1 MLPEKTS
8 PLAQEKTRLI
18 FASSTL
24 LAVLLGCIWILPIER
39 SASANSGGSAAAP
52 AAQDAGAK
60 APISIDYPE
69 EGSIFPPGITPPTFL
84 FRDPVA
90 TSWRVKVTF
99 VDKAPALHAMIP
111 QGERMKIGPIDPET
125 VADTNEPPKLNEQ
138 IAESWTWIPDAA
150 TWSAI
155 QQHSVTSPATVTIT
169 GYNSSNAA
177 VSASHTTFTT
187 SKDPVGAPIFFRDV
201 PLMPSAGADGVIQPL
216 SRSAGRLVHWS
227 IRDITQPASHIAI
240 KSVPTCLNCHSF
252 SADGKT
258 MGIDVDGPGNDKGM
272 YAILPVSKHM
282 VMDNKNVVRWN
293 MDGQVGTTR
302 VGFMSRVSPD
312 GKYVLSSFAPPSE
325 GFSTSYYTVNYTDY
339 HFLQTFYPTRGIL
352 EWYSPA
358 TGRREPLPGA
368 ADPNYVQTG
377 GVWSADG
384 KWIVFAR
391 AQSKN
396 PVEVGQPKALRSQ
409 DPNETQI
416 KYDLYRIPFND
427 GRGGVAEPIQG
438 ASENGM
444 SNNMPKISPD
454 GRWIVFVQCKN
465 GEVLRPDS
473 KLYIVPF
480 EGGEARPLRSNAM
493 PMNSWHSF
501 SPNGRWLVFSSKRRG
516 PYTQM
521 YLTHIGEDGNSSPA
535 IVIDNATASNRAV
548 NLPEFANI
556 PGDGIEEIQTPAIDG
571 YRMMDQALNL
581 ESEHKYAEA
590 LAIWRK
596 AAEMEP
602 DDATVQTD
610 ISANLYLSGSVD
622 EAIEHARDATRINP
636 AMVQPHYYL
645 GAFLLSQGHPDQAVS
660 ELETTVNLSP
670 RYASGED
677 SLATACAQLGRETEA
692 LLHWRKAIALEPE
705 RLSALLGA
713 ARILSSSPEP
723 NLRSGTEAVA
733 LAEKA
738 NQLTQGSESSVL
750 DALGAAYAEA
760 GKFPQALDAANR
772 ALSLADAKGDS
783 AAAGGIRYR
792 ISLYSAEKPF
802 HYSIR
807 VNVSKPNTANGE
819 TGSNSPGN

>member
-8 PLAQEKTRLI
+8 PLAQQKIRLI

-24 LAVLLGCIWILPIER
+24 LAVLLGCIWILPL
-39 SASANSGGSAAAP
+39 SKTASANSSGSPDA
-52 AAQDAGAK
+52 AGAI
-60 APISIDYPE
+60 ASISIDYPE

-90 TSWRVKVTF
+90 TSWRVKVSF
-99 VDKAPALHAMIP
+99 ADKAPALHAVIP
-111 QGERMKIGPIDPET
+111 HGERMKIGPIDPET
-125 VADTNEPPKLNEQ
+125 VSDTNEPPKLNEQ
-138 IAESWTWIPDAA
+138 IAQSFTWIPDAA
-150 TWSAI
+150 TWTAI
-155 QQHSVTSPATVTIT
+155 QQHSVSGPATVTLT
-169 GYNSSNAA
+169 GYNSSNVA
-177 VSASHTTFTT
+177 VSESHTTFTT

-282 VMDNKNVVRWN
+282 VMDNKNVVHWN

-312 GKYVLSSFAPPSE
+312 GKYVLSSFAPPSKTF
-325 GFSTSYYTVNYTDY
+325 GSSYYTVNYTDY

-352 EWYSPA
+352 EWYNPA
-358 TGRREPLPGA
+358 TGRRENLPGA
-368 ADPNYVQTG
+368 DDPNFVQTG

-391 AQSKN
+391 AASRN
-396 PVEVGQPKALRSQ
+396 PVEVGQPKARYSQ

-416 KYDLYRIPFND
+416 RYDLYRIPFND
-427 GRGGVAEPIQG
+427 GRGGVAEPIKG
-438 ASENGM
+438 ASQNGM

-473 KLYIVPF
+473 QLYIVPF
-480 EGGEARPLRSNAM
+480 EGGEARPLRSNAL

-501 SPNGRWLVFSSKRRG
+501 SPNGRWLIFSSKRRG
-516 PYTQM
+516 PYTEM
-521 YLTHIGEDGNSSPA
+521 YLTHMDEAGNSSPA

-571 YRMMDQALNL
+571 YRMMDQALEL
-581 ESEHKYAEA
+581 EGKHQYADA
-590 LAIWRK
+590 LALWRK
-596 AAEMEP
+596 AVELEP
-602 DDATVQTD
+602 DDATLQTD
-610 ISANLYLSGSVD
+610 ISANLYLSGNVD
-622 EAIEHARDATRINP
+622 EAIEHAREATRINP

-677 SLATACAQLGRETEA
+677 TLATACAQLGRETEA
-692 LLHWRKAIALEPE
+692 LLHWRKAISLEPE
-705 RLSALLGA
+705 RLTALLGA
-713 ARILSSSPEP
+713 ARILSSSPDA
-723 NLRSGTEAVA
+723 NLRSGSEAISF
-733 LAEKA
+733 AEKA
-738 NQLTQGSESSVL
+738 NQLTQGSEPSVL

-760 GKFPQALDAANR
+760 GQFPKALDAANR

-783 AAAGGIRYR
+783 AAAAGVRYR
-792 ISLYSAEKPF
+792 IGLYTAEKPF
-802 HYSIR
+802 HYSIHL
-807 VNVSKPNTANGE
+807 SAPNPSAASGDAAA
-819 TGSNSPGN
+819 NSPGN

>member
-1 MLPEKTS
+1 MEAIEDNRK
-8 PLAQEKTRLI
+8 LI
-18 FASSTL
+18 
-24 LAVLLGCIWILPIER
+24 
-39 SASANSGGSAAAP
+39 SAS
-52 AAQDAGAK
+52 
-60 APISIDYPE
+60 
-69 EGSIFPPGITPPTFL
+69 TPLEVYT
-84 FRDPVA
+84 
-90 TSWRVKVTF
+90 
-99 VDKAPALHAMIP
+99 
-111 QGERMKIGPIDPET
+111 
-125 VADTNEPPKLNEQ
+125 
-138 IAESWTWIPDAA
+138 
-150 TWSAI
+150 AI
-155 QQHSVTSPATVTIT
+155 QQRSVTSPAMVTLT
-169 GYNSSNAA
+169 GYNGNNVA
-177 VSASHTTFTT
+177 VSESHTTFTT

-272 YAILPVSKHM
+272 YAIMPVSKHM
-282 VMDNKNVVRWN
+282 VLDNKNVVHWN

-312 GKYVLSSFAPPSE
+312 GRYVLSSFAPPSKTF
-325 GFSTSYYTVNYTDY
+325 GSSYYTVNYTDY

-358 TGRREPLPGA
+358 SGRRENLPGA
-368 ADPNYVQTG
+368 DDPNFVQTG

-391 AQSKN
+391 AAAKN
-396 PVEVGQPKALRSQ
+396 PVEVGQPKARHSQ

-416 KYDLYRIPFND
+416 QFDLYRIPFND
-427 GRGGVAEPIQG
+427 GRGGVAEPIKG
-438 ASENGM
+438 ASQNGM

-473 KLYIVPF
+473 QLYIVPF
-480 EGGEARPLRSNAM
+480 EGGEARPLRSNAL

-521 YLTHIGEDGNSSPA
+521 YLTHIDEGGNSSPA

-571 YRMMDQALNL
+571 YRMMDQALEL
-581 ESEHKYAEA
+581 EGQHKYAEA
-590 LAIWRK
+590 LVLWRK
-596 AAEMEP
+596 AAELEP

-610 ISANLYLSGSVD
+610 ISANLYLSGNVD
-622 EAIEHARDATRINP
+622 EAIEHAREATRINP

-677 SLATACAQLGRETEA
+677 TLATACAQLGRETEA

-705 RLSALLGA
+705 RITALLGA
-713 ARILSSSPEP
+713 TRILSSSPDQ

-733 LAEKA
+733 FAEKA
-738 NQLTQGSESSVL
+738 NQLTQGAEPSVL

-760 GKFPQALDAANR
+760 GHFPQALDAANR

-783 AAAGGIRYR
+783 AAASGIRYR
-792 ISLYSAEKPF
+792 ISLYTAEKPF
-802 HYSIR
+802 HYAIH
-807 VNVSKPNTANGE
+807 VTAPNPNAASGE
-819 TGSNSPGN
+819 AGSSSPGN